1 MSNKVNSRAEL
12 AAYISII
19 ILALV
24 SSTVLVKRFMI
35 EDGQGPRDPR
45 VAVGTKVSL
54 PGLEWSGNKRT
65 LVLAVSARCHYC
77 TESAP
82 FYRRLSTEASNL
94 DGVGLVAVLPQPVD
108 EARRYMDELGAPVKS
123 VSGRL
128 DMLGVSA
135 TPTLL
140 LVDSEGVVRKSWVG
154 QLSASAE
161 AEVLAALKD

>member
-1 MSNKVNSRAEL
+1 MSNKVNSRVEL
-12 AAYISII
+12 AAYIAII
-19 ILALV
+19 IMALV
-24 SSTVLVKRFMI
+24 SGTVLVKRFLI
-35 EDGQGPRDPR
+35 DDRQGLRDPR

-54 PGLEWSGNKRT
+54 PGLDWSGHKRT
-65 LVLAVSARCHYC
+65 LILAVSAECRYC

-82 FYRRLSTEASNL
+82 FYRKLSTEASDL

-108 EARRYMDELGAPVKS
+108 EARRYLDELHVPMKS

-128 DMLGVSA
+128 DTLGVSA

-140 LVDSEGVVRKSWVG
+140 LVDSQGAVQKSWVG
-154 QLSASAE
+154 KLPVSAE